1 MFGIPDLISLVISA
15 FIILPVV
22 VILRETGYVVAGFI
36 FGATNSRLTLGS
48 GPRLF
53 KIGILDVRRHYHLYS
68 WFSYDELKNQ
78 SRFAYIMVYAS
89 PILVNAILGL
99 TINALLANGYMEDQ
113 VTFWNRFIFYIF
125 YFVLF
130 DAVPMKTV
138 NGMPNNGLLIYEML
152 RYGKRTDHNKEPFL
166 PSTSE
171 VEQEYQEE
179 MQELEE
185 EVEEEKQE
193 RKEAEEEKKQAKEK
207 ANEEEEERKEEEDKK
222 QKAKEKAKEE
232 REERKEAEKES

>member
-1 MFGIPDLISLVISA
+1 MFGITDLISLIISA

-22 VILRETGYVVAGFI
+22 IILRELGYVIAGSI
-36 FGATNSRLTLGS
+36 FGAKNSRLTLGS

-53 KIGILDVRRHYHLYS
+53 KIGILDVRKHYHLYS
-68 WFSYDELKNQ
+68 WFSYDELTNQ
-78 SRFAYIMVYAS
+78 SRFAYVMIYAS

-99 TINALLANGYMEDQ
+99 AINALLANGYMEEQ
-113 VTFWNRFIFYIF
+113 ATFWNRFIFYIF

-138 NGMPNNGLLIYEML
+138 NGMPNNGLLIYEMI

-171 VEQEYQEE
+171 VESEYQEGME
-179 MQELEE
+179 KMEE
-185 EVEEEKQE
+185 ELQEEKEEKKEEKEEKEEEK
-193 RKEAEEEKKQAKEK
+193 EKK
-207 ANEEEEERKEEEDKK
+207 
-222 QKAKEKAKEE
+222 KEE
-232 REERKEAEKES
+232 REKKRKEKEERKKAAKGS